1 MKAFEKQFGKR
12 RDVLG
17 YLRGKKG
24 ILFTCPQGK
33 EKDSRREALNVLS
46 SIIEDDDHVDDKK
59 IESEKKSD
67 GTTAADELAAELR
80 AMRDSVKKE
89 KFEAINIGIQGTV
102 FIIMNDEKCD
112 PDEIVASIFREMAR
126 TKKSLFRLCTRLYP
140 ISITSKASLES
151 IQESCK
157 DYISKALSS
166 KRDVTKFRIVYRKSL
181 NTEIRRLEVI
191 KSIASFVDSKHT
203 VDMKAP
209 DVTIIVMVMK
219 NLCTVALSSNH
230 HRYCEYSIA
239 KFLREFK
246 ISA

>member
-1 MKAFEKQFGKR
+1 M
-12 RDVLG
+12 
-17 YLRGKKG
+17 
-24 ILFTCPQGK
+24 FTCPQGK
-33 EKDSRREALNVLS
+33 EKDARREALNVLS
-46 SIIEDDDHVDDKK
+46 SVIEGDDVDDKK
-59 IESEKKSD
+59 VESEKKSD
-67 GTTAADELAAELR
+67 GATAADELAAELR
-80 AMRDSVKKE
+80 AMRDSEKKE
-89 KFEAINIGIQGTV
+89 KFEAIDIGIQGTV

-126 TKKSLFRLCTRLYP
+126 TKKSSFRLCMRLFP
-140 ISITSKASLES
+140 IAITSKASLES

-157 DYISKALSS
+157 DYISKAFSS

-181 NTEIRRLEVI
+181 NTEIRRLDVI
-191 KSIASFVDSKHT
+191 KSIASFVDSKHA

-209 DVTIIVMVMK
+209 DVTIIVQVMK